1 MDDEPEP
8 EPEPQPQ
15 PESQPNVELT
25 IAPPVILGPELS
37 SLASLDSLG
46 AATARAGDAASEG
59 SSYGD
64 MEDFEDLSLMEDD
77 EASLVAPPPPV
88 MHASEP
94 NDNIQRTRT
103 YDLDVT
109 YDKYYQTPRVW
120 LFGYDEALQP
130 LGPDQIFEDI
140 SQDHANRTVTFETH
154 PHKNIQYATVHPC
167 RHAVTMKKI
176 MAQLVEGGKTLAVDH
191 YLFLFLKFIASV
203 IPTMEYDFTLPADFG

>member
-1 MDDEPEP
+1 MTMDDEPEP
-8 EPEPQPQ
+8 EPEPGFDAAA
-15 PESQPNVELT
+15 VA
-25 IAPPVILGPELS
+25 APPLVTSPQQPS
-37 SLASLDSLG
+37 SLASLDSL
-46 AATARAGDAASEG
+46 TAGVSDAGGGDAASEG

-77 EASLVAPPPPV
+77 EASLAAPPV
-88 MHASEP
+88 IQVSEP
-94 NDNIQRTRT
+94 DDNIQRTRT
-103 YDLDVT
+103 YDIDIT

-120 LFGYDEALQP
+120 LFGYDEASQP

-140 SQDHANRTVTFETH
+140 SQDHANRTVTFEMH
-154 PHKNIQYATVHPC
+154 PHKSIQYATVHPC

-203 IPTMEYDFTLPADFG
+203 IPTMEYDFTLPAEFA